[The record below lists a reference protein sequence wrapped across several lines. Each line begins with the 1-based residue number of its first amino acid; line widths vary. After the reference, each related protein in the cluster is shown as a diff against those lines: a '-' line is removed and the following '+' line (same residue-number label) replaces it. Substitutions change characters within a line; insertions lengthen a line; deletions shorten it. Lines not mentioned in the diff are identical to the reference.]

1 MPDFTLT
8 FLGTGT
14 SVGVPMIGCDCET
27 CRSADPRDQRLRSS
41 VWIRTL
47 ELAWVVDTGPDFR
60 TQCLRAG
67 VRHLDAALFTHPHMD
82 HVTGFDELRRFTI
95 PAETYIPVYGL
106 PSCLAVLERMFEY
119 AFNGENRYRG
129 YLKPFPKPVH
139 GSFKLGE
146 TLATPLPVKHG
157 KVETIGYLFTRWGRK
172 LCAYIPDAKELL
184 PETLDKLVGVD
195 TLIIDA
201 LRHTEHPTHMNI
213 AEALKVREQ
222 VCPRQTWL
230 THIMCEVLHARDER
244 KLPTGVHL
252 AYDGLELAWEADGK
266 STLGVL

>member
-1 MPDFTLT
+1 MTTGLQLT

-14 SVGVPMIGCDCET
+14 SVGIPMIGCDCET

-41 VWIRTL
+41 VWLRSP

-67 VRHLDAALFTHPHMD
+67 IRHLDAALFTHPHMD

-95 PAETYIPVYGL
+95 AAEEVLPVYAL

-139 GSFKLGE
+139 GAFHLGQ
-146 TLATPLPVKHG
+146 TLVTPLPVRHG
-157 KVETIGYLFTRWGRK
+157 KVETIGYLFSRGGRK
-172 LCAYIPDAKELL
+172 LCAYLPDAKELL
-184 PETLDKLVGVD
+184 PSTWAELEGVD
-195 TLIIDA
+195 TLIVDA
-201 LRHTEHPTHMNI
+201 LRHTEHPTHMNFT
-213 AEALKVREQ
+213 EALAVQARLR
-222 VCPRQTWL
+222 PRQTWF
-230 THIMCEVLHARDER
+230 THLQCEVRHARDEPR
-244 KLPTGVHL
+244 LPAGVRL
-252 AYDGLELAWEADGK
+252 AHDGLELAWPDA
-266 STLGVL
+266 

>member
-1 MPDFTLT
+1 MTGLQLT

-14 SVGVPMIGCDCET
+14 SVGIPMIGCDCET

-41 VWIRTL
+41 VWLRTP

-67 VRHLDAALFTHPHMD
+67 IRHLDAALFTHPHMD

-95 PAETYIPVYGL
+95 PADVFLPVYAL
-106 PSCLAVLERMFEY
+106 PSCLAVLERMFDY

-139 GSFKLGE
+139 GPFHLGQ
-146 TLATPLPVKHG
+146 TLVTPLPVRHG
-157 KVETIGYLFTRWGRK
+157 KVETIGYLFSRGGRK
-172 LCAYIPDAKELL
+172 LCAYLPDAKELL
-184 PETLDKLVGVD
+184 PETWSELQGVD

-201 LRHTEHPTHMNI
+201 LRHTEHPTHMNFT
-213 AEALKVREQ
+213 EALAVQARLR
-222 VCPRQTWL
+222 PRQTWF
-230 THIMCEVLHARDER
+230 THLQCEVMHARDEPS
-244 KLPTGVHL
+244 LPAGVKIAH
-252 AYDGLELAWEADGK
+252 DGLELAWPD
-266 STLGVL
+266 V